1 MIWDHKFSNAFCAI
15 RPLSPI
21 EDRALKRPLPKIHT
35 TRERNDG
42 PGRVVEELDL
52 EFSNGERRVFH
63 RVLARGADAVCVVP
77 LIDDNTVMLVRE
89 YAAGVHRYELGLV
102 AGLANPGESAVDAA
116 NREMMEEI
124 GYGARKLKVLRALSL
139 SPRFMQHEIQVVVAA
154 DLFESKLPGDEP
166 EPLECVPM
174 AWSALEAHM
183 LNDDFSD
190 GRSLAALFIVRAWL
204 AGGGDFDA

>member
-1 MIWDHKFSNAFCAI
+1 MS
-15 RPLSPI
+15 
-21 EDRALKRPLPKIHT
+21 LKRPLPLIHGI
-35 TRERNDG
+35 RERDEG
-42 PGRVVEELDL
+42 RGRVIEEMDL

-63 RVLARGADAVCVVP
+63 RVLARGAQAVCVVP
-77 LIDDNTVMLVRE
+77 LIDDDTVMLVRE

-124 GYGARKLKVLRALSL
+124 GFGARKLKVLRALSL

-154 DLFESKLPGDEP
+154 DLYEATLPGDEP

-174 AWSALEAHM
+174 RWSELESHM

-204 AGGGDFDA
+204 AGGGSFDA